1 MDYFFYFLL
10 NIPFYPYFGTSIN
23 SEDPPIVEDQNDA
36 QGKTSKE
43 AWTNSN
49 FLCKNYIING
59 LDDTFSPVYSK
70 KK

>member
-10 NIPFYPYFGTSIN
+10 KFPFYPYFGTSIN

-43 AWTNSN
+43 ACTNSD

-59 LDDTFSPVYSK
+59 LDDTFSSVYSK